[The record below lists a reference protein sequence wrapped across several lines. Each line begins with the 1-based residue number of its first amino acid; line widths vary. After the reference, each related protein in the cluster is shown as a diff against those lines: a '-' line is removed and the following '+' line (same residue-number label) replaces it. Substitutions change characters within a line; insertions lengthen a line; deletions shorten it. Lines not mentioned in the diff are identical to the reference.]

1 MTETKEE
8 KSDISG
14 KFLDLYEIRKELVN
28 IEYSLSL
35 IRKNCTTLEINLKK
49 SEVVQKA
56 LEKLDDK
63 TKIYE
68 SCGRIFALSSKD
80 EVLNNLK
87 NNKKE
92 MIKELDAQNEKKKNL
107 ENNLKEKSKEY
118 DEEQQ
123 VGNPVGAEEIER
135 LGAECQRKHCSQYGE
150 NKHYAAAENPCLVAF
165 ATMHEIVDC
174 HGDHGEHAG
183 GNHGK
188 YAGKKCQ
195 QECHKERWLG

>member
-28 IEYSLSL
+28 IEYTLSL
-35 IRKNCTTLEINLKK
+35 VKKNCNTLGINLKK

-56 LEKLDDK
+56 LEQLDDK

-68 SCGRIFALSSKD
+68 SCGRIFALSSKE

-92 MIKELDAQNEKKKNL
+92 MIKELDAQNEKKKYL
-107 ENNLKEKSKEY
+107 ENNYKEKSKAY
-118 DEEQQ
+118 DEVSKQK
-123 VGNPVGAEEIER
+123 VG
-135 LGAECQRKHCSQYGE
+135 K
-150 NKHYAAAENPCLVAF
+150 
-165 ATMHEIVDC
+165 
-174 HGDHGEHAG
+174 
-183 GNHGK
+183 
-188 YAGKKCQ
+188 
-195 QECHKERWLG
+195 

>member
-8 KSDISG
+8 KSEISG

-35 IRKNCTTLEINLKK
+35 VKKNCNTLGINLKK

-56 LEKLDDK
+56 LEQLDDK

-68 SCGRIFALSSKD
+68 SCGRIFALSSKE

-92 MIKELDAQNEKKKNL
+92 MIKELDAQNEKKKTL
-107 ENNLKEKSKEY
+107 ENNFAAKSKEY
-118 DEEQQ
+118 EEVSKQK
-123 VGNPVGAEEIER
+123 VG
-135 LGAECQRKHCSQYGE
+135 K
-150 NKHYAAAENPCLVAF
+150 
-165 ATMHEIVDC
+165 
-174 HGDHGEHAG
+174 
-183 GNHGK
+183 
-188 YAGKKCQ
+188 
-195 QECHKERWLG
+195 

>member
-1 MTETKEE
+1 MLSINIKYLNKYNLNAIKLIYLKKMTESKEE

-35 IRKNCTTLEINLKK
+35 VRKNCTTLEINLKK

-63 TKIYE
+63 TRIYE

-92 MIKELDAQNEKKKNL
+92 MIKELDAQNEKKKTL
-107 ENNLKEKSKEY
+107 ENSLTEKSKEY
-118 DEEQQ
+118 DEVSKQK
-123 VGNPVGAEEIER
+123 VG
-135 LGAECQRKHCSQYGE
+135 K
-150 NKHYAAAENPCLVAF
+150 
-165 ATMHEIVDC
+165 
-174 HGDHGEHAG
+174 
-183 GNHGK
+183 
-188 YAGKKCQ
+188 
-195 QECHKERWLG
+195 

>member
-35 IRKNCTTLEINLKK
+35 VRKNCNTLEINLKK

-63 TKIYE
+63 TRIYE

-87 NNKKE
+87 TNRKE
-92 MIKELDAQNEKKKNL
+92 MIKELDAQNEKKKTL
-107 ENNLKEKSKEY
+107 EGSLTEKSKEY
-118 DEEQQ
+118 DE
-123 VGNPVGAEEIER
+123 VS
-135 LGAECQRKHCSQYGE
+135 K
-150 NKHYAAAENPCLVAF
+150 
-165 ATMHEIVDC
+165 
-174 HGDHGEHAG
+174 
-183 GNHGK
+183 
-188 YAGKKCQ
+188 
-195 QECHKERWLG
+195 

>member
-8 KSDISG
+8 KSAISG

-118 DEEQQ
+118 DEVSKQK
-123 VGNPVGAEEIER
+123 VG
-135 LGAECQRKHCSQYGE
+135 K
-150 NKHYAAAENPCLVAF
+150 
-165 ATMHEIVDC
+165 
-174 HGDHGEHAG
+174 
-183 GNHGK
+183 
-188 YAGKKCQ
+188 
-195 QECHKERWLG
+195 

>member
-35 IRKNCTTLEINLKK
+35 VKKNCTTLEINLKK

-56 LEKLDDK
+56 LEQLDDK
-63 TKIYE
+63 TRIYE

-92 MIKELDAQNEKKKNL
+92 MIKELDAQNEKKKAL
-107 ENNLKEKSKEY
+107 EGSLTEKSKEY
-118 DEEQQ
+118 NEVSKQK
-123 VGNPVGAEEIER
+123 VG
-135 LGAECQRKHCSQYGE
+135 K
-150 NKHYAAAENPCLVAF
+150 
-165 ATMHEIVDC
+165 
-174 HGDHGEHAG
+174 
-183 GNHGK
+183 
-188 YAGKKCQ
+188 
-195 QECHKERWLG
+195 

>member
-35 IRKNCTTLEINLKK
+35 VRKNCNTLEINLKK

-63 TKIYE
+63 TRIYE

-87 NNKKE
+87 ANRKE
-92 MIKELDAQNEKKKNL
+92 MIKELDAQNEKKKTL
-107 ENNLKEKSKEY
+107 EGSLTEKSKEY
-118 DEEQQ
+118 DE
-123 VGNPVGAEEIER
+123 VS
-135 LGAECQRKHCSQYGE
+135 K
-150 NKHYAAAENPCLVAF
+150 
-165 ATMHEIVDC
+165 
-174 HGDHGEHAG
+174 
-183 GNHGK
+183 
-188 YAGKKCQ
+188 
-195 QECHKERWLG
+195 